1 MCDGNE
7 RGREGSERASER
19 RRTLET
25 DTRSG
30 KKGGGILEGVPWDML
45 TRPAEPQ

>member
-1 MCDGNE
+1 MMGMKGAE
-7 RGREGSERASER
+7 RGSERAAER